1 MNNKNQFELMKKI
14 ASLSREL
21 DKRGM
26 HNQADIM
33 LKMAQVPASFAL
45 TYQQPKPP
53 KVQPTAQQQFQQN
66 QPQQPN
72 QQQQPQQPQ
81 QPQQV
86 QQPNQQ
92 TQQQQPNQQQGF
104 DLSAGYLRRQQ
115 PEVYKNIA
123 QEKFDQYLSSG
134 YPMPQSKMIALQFAS
149 QAMQNNMENPNYNN
163 ILLNE
168 IKNELGV
175 GMKVPYQP
183 ANSLSNMDD
192 PAFAAY
198 YQELQQQKQQE
209 AYSKLNPY
217 QNPNLNNSMLGN

>member
-14 ASLSREL
+14 ASLSIEL
-21 DKRGM
+21 DKIGM
-26 HNQADIM
+26 HKQADIM
-33 LKMAQVPASFAL
+33 LKMAQNAPTSFAFK
-45 TYQQPKPP
+45 YQQPKPLP
-53 KVQPTAQQQFQQN
+53 MVQPTA
-66 QPQQPN
+66 
-72 QQQQPQQPQ
+72 PQ

-86 QQPNQQ
+86 QQPQQ
-92 TQQQQPNQQQGF
+92 QSQQQPNQQPNQQQGF

-149 QAMQNNMENPNYNN
+149 QAMQNNMELPGYNN

-168 IKNELGV
+168 IRNELGA

-183 ANSLSNMDD
+183 ASSLSNMD

-198 YQELQQQKQQE
+198 YKEQQQLK
-209 AYSKLNPY
+209 
-217 QNPNLNNSMLGN
+217 